1 LKEGMKGRKNE
12 RKDGWMDG
20 KRREKRMGEICIIC
34 IGAVTK
40 LFTHDDVRNLWFATL
55 LCFEQIELRCILIF
69 SFLIYK

>member
-1 LKEGMKGRKNE
+1 LEFEGRNEGKMKGGKNE

-40 LFTHDDVRNLWFATL
+40 LFTHDDVRNFVV
-55 LCFEQIELRCILIF
+55 F
-69 SFLIYK
+69 